1 MCQTGAYRP
10 NELKLLEYRHFRNAH
25 LCSPFGTIIVTLT
38 ASIAA
43 IALYCAGL
51 HFRWRQREQ
60 TLPNRVILAIT
71 LGALVCHGFA
81 AFSLIN
87 SSYGLDLSVVPVSTL
102 VAFIIVA
109 VVAVANIRLP
119 VENLYLFLFPI
130 SIVVLL
136 AANLIEPGG
145 DPLENL
151 SGGLLLHI
159 LLSLAAYSVLMMA
172 ACQSILLALQERR
185 LRHPGEQAFAI
196 LPPLETMDR
205 LHLMMLW
212 IGLSLLS
219 ASILSGFLFME
230 DVFARQVLHHLVLT
244 SLAWLVYVIFLS
256 GHYLYGWRGMTSVK
270 WSLTGFTLL
279 LLGYLGRKFV
289 VEYLLNR

>member
-1 MCQTGAYRP
+1 M
-10 NELKLLEYRHFRNAH
+10 
-25 LCSPFGTIIVTLT
+25 TLT

-51 HFRWRQREQ
+51 HLRWRQREQ
-60 TLPNRVILAIT
+60 TVPNRVTLAIT
-71 LGALVCHGFA
+71 LGALTCHGFA
-81 AFSLIN
+81 AFTLIN
-87 SSYGLDLSVVPVSTL
+87 SSYGLDLSVVPVSVL

-145 DPLENL
+145 EPLDSL
-151 SGGLLLHI
+151 SGGLLPHI
-159 LLSLAAYSVLMMA
+159 LLSLAAYSVLMMT

-185 LRHPGEQAFAI
+185 LRHPGEQAFTI
-196 LPPLETMDR
+196 LPPLETMER
-205 LHLMMLW
+205 LHLVMLW

-219 ASILSGFLFME
+219 ASILSGFVFLE
-230 DVFARQVLHHLVLT
+230 DVFARQVLHHVVLT
-244 SLAWLVYVIFLS
+244 SLAWLVYLVFLS

-270 WSLTGFTLL
+270 WSLSGFSLL
-279 LLGYLGRKFV
+279 LLGYLGSKFV
-289 VEYLLNR
+289 VEYLLTR

>member
-1 MCQTGAYRP
+1 
-10 NELKLLEYRHFRNAH
+10 
-25 LCSPFGTIIVTLT
+25 VTLI

-60 TLPNRVILAIT
+60 TIPNRVTLAIT
-71 LGALVCHGFA
+71 LGALVCHGYA
-81 AFSLIN
+81 AFTLIN

-145 DPLENL
+145 EPLETL
-151 SGGLLLHI
+151 SGGLLPHI
-159 LLSLAAYSVLMMA
+159 LLSLAAYSVLMMT
-172 ACQSILLALQERR
+172 ACQSILLGLQERR
-185 LRHPGEQAFAI
+185 LHHPGEQQPFTI
-196 LPPLETMDR
+196 LPPLETMER
-205 LHLMMLW
+205 LHLVMLW

-219 ASILSGFLFME
+219 ASILSGFLFLE
-230 DVFARQVLHHLVLT
+230 DIFARQVLHHVVLT
-244 SLAWLVYVIFLS
+244 SLAWLVYVIFLT
-256 GHYLYGWRGMTSVK
+256 GHYLYGWRGITSVK
-270 WSLTGFTLL
+270 WSLSGFTLL
-279 LLGYLGRKFV
+279 LLGYLGSKFV

>member
-1 MCQTGAYRP
+1 MCQTAAYRP
-10 NELKLLEYRHFRNAH
+10 NELTLLEYRHFPSAH
-25 LCSPFGTIIVTLT
+25 SCSPFGTLTVTLT

-51 HFRWRQREQ
+51 HLRWRQREQ
-60 TLPNRVILAIT
+60 TVPNRVTLAIT
-71 LGALVCHGFA
+71 LGALTCHGFA
-81 AFSLIN
+81 AFTLIN
-87 SSYGLDLSVVPVSTL
+87 SSYGLDLSVVPVSVL

-145 DPLENL
+145 EPLDSL
-151 SGGLLLHI
+151 SGGLLPHI
-159 LLSLAAYSVLMMA
+159 LLSLAAYSVLMMT

-185 LRHPGEQAFAI
+185 LRHPGEQAFTI
-196 LPPLETMDR
+196 LPPLETMER
-205 LHLMMLW
+205 LHLVMLW
-212 IGLSLLS
+212 TGLSLLS
-219 ASILSGFLFME
+219 ASILSGFVFLE
-230 DVFARQVLHHLVLT
+230 DVFARQVLHHVVLT
-244 SLAWLVYVIFLS
+244 SLAWLVYLVFLS

-270 WSLTGFTLL
+270 WSLSGFSLL
-279 LLGYLGRKFV
+279 LLGYLGSKFV
-289 VEYLLNR
+289 VEYLLTR

>member
-1 MCQTGAYRP
+1 M
-10 NELKLLEYRHFRNAH
+10 
-25 LCSPFGTIIVTLT
+25 TLT

-60 TLPNRVILAIT
+60 TLPNRVILSIT

-145 DPLENL
+145 DPLDTL
-151 SGGLLLHI
+151 SGTLLLHI
-159 LLSLAAYSVLMMA
+159 LLSLAAYSVLMMT
-172 ACQSILLALQERR
+172 ACQSILLAVQERR

-205 LHLMMLW
+205 LHLVMLW

-219 ASILSGFLFME
+219 ASILSGLLFL
-230 DVFARQVLHHLVLT
+230 DDIFARQVLHHVVLT
-244 SLAWLVYVIFLS
+244 SLAWLVYVVFLC

-279 LLGYLGRKFV
+279 LLGYLGSKFV
-289 VEYLLNR
+289 LEYLLNR